1 MTDREDDFDRTAKDS
16 EGRKVQ
22 QELER
27 QLRELGDTMSDSFRH
42 GFEGRGEEIGDRV
55 WDVGRAAVNAAG
67 VVPQGADFHGL
78 TVARG
83 HRATVGDGIHPCELG
98 SGVPYGKEPLGVRRH
113 KRNLAAAIVFNDV
126 LDDRPAPFTDQTLPI
141 RQRLEHLLH
150 GPDIPEGGVRR
161 VVGVV
166 AVGGEDVGD
175 EPVPDGGTEAEQH
188 VRALFGPSGIE
199 GQAGQRD
206 KRIPPPR
213 SEPVVARRHGKASI
227 GPPDKKALPFP
238 GKMAFQTLRGGR
250 QPHAAF
256 DFPPPDLADDVVPVL
271 RLERL
276 RRSGEEHWFAGNK
289 PDLELARLKQ
299 IFLIGKAALPLHQ
312 ILHIEAPVGSGVED
326 EAALHL
332 HEQGRQ
338 CLIRP
343 QADPGGGRKRF
354 GTQRGIR
361 AGEVMGIA
369 KGEQGLHAQNHR
381 RRVGSGAAHLIPDEQ
396 QTVSGNQHQF
406 PRERHLS
413 ETVTEHR
420 PFSGVHFLKM
430 LIPARIKD
438 AGMLT
443 AGKTQINAYC
453 RSLK

>member
-1 MTDREDDFDRTAKDS
+1 M
-16 EGRKVQ
+16 
-22 QELER
+22 
-27 QLRELGDTMSDSFRH
+27 
-42 GFEGRGEEIGDRV
+42 
-55 WDVGRAAVNAAG
+55 
-67 VVPQGADFHGL
+67 
-78 TVARG
+78 
-83 HRATVGDGIHPCELG
+83 
-98 SGVPYGKEPLGVRRH
+98 
-113 KRNLAAAIVFNDV
+113 
-126 LDDRPAPFTDQTLPI
+126 
-141 RQRLEHLLH
+141 
-150 GPDIPEGGVRR
+150 
-161 VVGVV
+161 
-166 AVGGEDVGD
+166 
-175 EPVPDGGTEAEQH
+175 
-188 VRALFGPSGIE
+188 
-199 GQAGQRD
+199 
-206 KRIPPPR
+206 
-213 SEPVVARRHGKASI
+213 VARRHGKASI

-369 KGEQGLHAQNHR
+369 KGEQGLHTQNHR

-443 AGKTQINAYC
+443 AGKTQFPPAHEQ
-453 RSLK
+453 